1 MSAEWWKDYS
11 SSSATQT
18 PSIEEMNKVWAKLSP
33 VMNVLVNDITDN
45 AEYWQSVETIIN
57 GLGGCRG
64 CPSPI
69 NDFQGFVNK
78 LYDMQDKLKATDS
91 MDVISFIV
99 SSPKT
104 CDAMFLIWT
113 FADCFS
119 TPHIFFNAI
128 NLMFQNRTKIYLS
141 KKNAI
146 ASFPGTLDF
155 LFDHYYP
162 MIESFPLDDK
172 QQMISRINL
181 FQFLSKLLIDYPDKI
196 LRFNDFHRLMWT
208 RLLRIMK
215 NSSTTISITAFR
227 TATTLYKAT
236 MDRLDGQTQASWM
249 LKLVANN
256 SAPSF
261 LHTPSIRFA
270 MTIKPTE
277 FGFVTLCKTL
287 IEQGI
292 YDQGDL
298 GMMSRILR
306 LPVVKNPTDVFQYLF
321 KTATKHKILG
331 NAASRVIMKPLEKFK
346 DLLDLKTWAPLFI
359 KRSFQ
364 FVCFADVK
372 EKYIRRIYLIIRF
385 YANLLTL
392 NIDWISKA
400 INLSA
405 STVVSCNRCTEMLS
419 KRFNITSEIDPK
431 MKDELQ
437 KTPIDKID
445 LKHLLD
451 DVRTTIPLI
460 DEGGGN
466 DNGSGQS
473 SGSSSARSSR
483 SSSRSSSRKPTVAE
497 MRARFRRGEA
507 VNSTTDLDMLNNL
520 EGPPKKKQP
529 PQNVDVDPSETY

>member
-1 MSAEWWKDYS
+1 MSAEWWKNYS
-11 SSSATQT
+11 SAVISQT
-18 PSIEEMNKVWAKLSP
+18 PSIEEMNKVWSTLSP

-57 GLGGCRG
+57 GLNGCRG

-69 NDFQGFVNK
+69 NDFAGFVNK
-78 LYDMQDKLKATDS
+78 LYELQDKLKATDS
-91 MDVISFIV
+91 NDVIGFIV
-99 SSPKT
+99 SSPKA
-104 CDAMFLIWT
+104 CDAMFLIWK
-113 FADCFS
+113 FADCFA
-119 TPHIFFNAI
+119 TPHIFLNAL
-128 NLMFQNRTKIYLS
+128 NLIFQNRTKIYLS
-141 KKNAI
+141 TKTAI
-146 ASFPGTLDF
+146 TSYPGTLDF

-172 QQMISRINL
+172 EQMISRINL

-215 NSSTTISITAFR
+215 NSSTTISIAAFR
-227 TATTLYKAT
+227 TATTLYKST
-236 MDRLDGQTQASWM
+236 MDRLDGQTQATWM
-249 LKLVANN
+249 LKLVSNN
-256 SAPSF
+256 SAPSH
-261 LHTPSIRFA
+261 LHMPSIRFA
-270 MTIKPTE
+270 MTIKPSE

-292 YDQGDL
+292 ADQSDL

-331 NAASRVIMKPLEKFK
+331 NAAARVVMKPLLKFK
-346 DLLDLKTWAPLFI
+346 DLLDLKTWAPLYI

-372 EKYIRRIYLIIRF
+372 EKYTRRIYLILRF
-385 YANLLTL
+385 YSNLLTL
-392 NIDWISKA
+392 DIDWLSKS
-400 INLSA
+400 INTSA
-405 STVVSCNRCTEMLS
+405 STVVNCNRCTDMLN
-419 KRFNITSEIDPK
+419 KRFVISNEIDPK
-431 MKDELQ
+431 MKEELQ
-437 KTPIDKID
+437 KTPLEKID

-460 DEGGGN
+460 DDDGN
-466 DNGSGQS
+466 NASSQS
-473 SGSSSARSSR
+473 SGNSSARSSR
-483 SSSRSSSRKPTVAE
+483 SSSRNSSRKPTVAE